1 MTAED
6 SSPMQD
12 QSLLPDTIEALRRL
26 SADSRLRPQERASV
40 EEEMHEI
47 EEFAAKLENGRVEIA
62 AFGEVGS
69 GKSALLNALA
79 GEQIFAV
86 SAEHGS
92 TDRIAKTG
100 FKNTKL
106 VLVDTPGINEAAG
119 ELRGK
124 LAEETVR
131 YTDLVLFVADG
142 DLNRVELDAFK
153 QLSDLHK
160 PIVLVINK
168 ADLHGP
174 AQSEEISESILR
186 KVGHRIG
193 AADIVF
199 AAAAPRESE
208 REIHKADGTIE
219 IVLPAKAEDRS
230 FGSAHARSP
239 RPRRQ
244 GDHRAQRQPVRVR
257 RERPHQ
263 GIEAAGARQGS
274 GAPHR
279 LFHAGKALV
288 VGANPVP
295 VFDVLAGMATDALMV
310 QRIGAIY
317 GTDFSLK
324 NAQSMVLEILR
335 AWGLMAAA
343 EYGLHLAADLLRT
356 VTFGTSTVLTAV
368 PQGLG
373 RGLEHVCRRH
383 HDRQAQSRR
392 DRRARHRQGG
402 GRLSRRSRR
411 RGFGRGA
418 AAGPWRDHG
427 VHHACRTP
435 RSSCSSRSA
444 RARRSPNSSSAIPTA
459 ACTTSATRSTT
470 SAPPAMR
477 SKRRARASSATASRR
492 PARTASRCC
501 SCTRRIFPAPWSSWN
516 RADGCPSPR
525 GCAIFFLIWWVVL
538 FAVLPWGVRSQH
550 EGGEVVPGTDPGAPA
565 IPKLRLEAAVDDAG
579 LGRGSLPPATS
590 SM

>member
-1 MTAED
+1 
-6 SSPMQD
+6 MQD
-12 QSLLPDTIEALRRL
+12 QALLPDTIEALRRL
-26 SADSRLRPQERASV
+26 AEDKRLRPQERAAI
-40 EEEMHEI
+40 EKEMHDI
-47 EEFAAKLENGRVEIA
+47 EGFTAKLENGRVEIA

-79 GEQIFAV
+79 GEPIFAV

-92 TDRIAKTG
+92 TDTVAKTG

-142 DLNRVELDAFK
+142 DLNSVELAAFQ

-168 ADLHGP
+168 ADLYGA
-174 AQSEEISESILR
+174 AQIREMTASILR

-193 AADIVF
+193 ADDIVL

-219 IVLPAKAEDRS
+219 IVRFQPK
-230 FGSAHARSP
+230 P
-239 RPRRQ
+239 R
-244 GDHRAQRQPVRVR
+244 
-257 RERPHQ
+257 
-263 GIEAAGARQGS
+263 IEALEARMLEVLDREGKAIIALNAS
-274 GAPHR
+274 LFATEVSDR
-279 LFHAGKALV
+279 LTALKQQVRGKEVARLINYFMLGKALV

-295 VFDVLAGMATDALMV
+295 VFDVVAGMASDAVMV

-324 NAQSMVLEILR
+324 NAQGMVLDILR

-368 PQGLG
+368 PQGLAAAWSTYVVGHAANIYFRDSGWSG
-373 RGLEHVCRRH
+373 R
-383 HDRQAQSRR
+383 SPR
-392 DRRARHRQGG
+392 DIVQEILAGSEKQKTSILGPIRDQLKAK
-402 GRLSRRSRR
+402 
-411 RGFGRGA
+411 FGR
-418 AAGPWRDHG
+418 
-427 VHHACRTP
+427 
-435 RSSCSSRSA
+435 
-444 RARRSPNSSSAIPTA
+444 
-459 ACTTSATRSTT
+459 
-470 SAPPAMR
+470 
-477 SKRRARASSATASRR
+477 
-492 PARTASRCC
+492 
-501 SCTRRIFPAPWSSWN
+501 
-516 RADGCPSPR
+516 
-525 GCAIFFLIWWVVL
+525 
-538 FAVLPWGVRSQH
+538 
-550 EGGEVVPGTDPGAPA
+550 
-565 IPKLRLEAAVDDAG
+565 
-579 LGRGSLPPATS
+579 
-590 SM
+590 